1 MNVSLVGSGSL
12 SLGLLYPW
20 LSTLSGCHL
29 SVISREGKKSEVLKA
44 SRQYVL
50 LQTGGQPSTIRFS
63 SQFLTYD
70 PENLDTPEA
79 EVCVELLKESDVVA
93 VSVGV
98 GRLKEVS
105 ALLARACT
113 TSDCP
118 PLHLLAFEN
127 TPSASRILVREVEKA
142 LEQISGVGAARQLV
156 AHTAIPDRACGRN
169 LDQDAIVIQTER
181 FGEILLE
188 DSVPAL
194 FAEAPAS
201 ASPMPIVRHVSSD
214 AVPLGEIRKFWLV
227 NGTHTA
233 LGVLCADQDLHL
245 LTHGLDEPG
254 IAAQLQDLHA
264 EWVQVL
270 HELALDRGQAAGV
283 FTSEELTAHAARMFE
298 RLRDLPEF
306 SVLDVLR
313 ELSDLEKAHLRAQA
327 LHRLFQKLDDRLA
340 GAVRAA
346 GDLGG
351 ISVPVSGRVLAT
363 GICAVRQYAD
373 TSLM

>member
-29 SVISREGKKSEVLKA
+29 SVISREGKKSEALRA

-50 LQTGGQPSTIRFS
+50 QTGDQSRRISFS

-70 PENLDTPEA
+70 PKDLDTPDAEA
-79 EVCVELLKESDVVA
+79 CVELLRESDVVA

-127 TPSASRILVREVEKA
+127 TRGASRILVREIEKA
-142 LEQISGVGAARQLV
+142 LEQTPGVGAARQLV
-156 AHTAIPDRACGRN
+156 AHTAIPDRACGRS
-169 LDQDAIVIQTER
+169 LGQDSIVIRTER

-194 FAEAPAS
+194 FAEAS
-201 ASPMPIVRHVSSD
+201 ASNPPIPIVRHVSTD

-245 LTHGLDEPG
+245 LTHGLDETE
-254 IAAQLQDLHA
+254 IAVQLQDLHA

-270 HELALDRGQAAGV
+270 HKLALERGQAAGV

-298 RLRDLPEF
+298 RLRDLPDF

-313 ELSDLEKAHLRAQA
+313 ELSDLEKVDEQAKA

-346 GDLGG
+346 GEVGG
-351 ISVPVSGRVLAT
+351 IAVPVSGRVLAT
-363 GICAVRQYAD
+363 GVGTVRQYAD